1 MKKEKSDGFP
11 SKQRISRRGLWGG
24 RPQYLLSK
32 PIPSD
37 HNEQLQKAL
46 AGLQCCCYEV
56 SVPFHFRLVLLCVC
70 VCEFPLTDEL
80 LPRLCSDSDQIC
92 IGFGT
97 KAEASAPK
105 LCSKLSRFH
114 QICNI
119 FHTDDVHLTEY
130 EDTDLI

>member
-11 SKQRISRRGLWGG
+11 SKQRISRRSLWGG

-56 SVPFHFRLVLLCVC
+56 FVPFHFRLVLLCVC
-70 VCEFPLTDEL
+70 VSSRSQMSFYQ
-80 LPRLCSDSDQIC
+80 DSVPIP
-92 IGFGT
+92 T
-97 KAEASAPK
+97 RSVSASARKPRQVPQN
-105 LCSKLSRFH
+105 CAANCHDFIRFATFSIQMTFIWLSMKI
-114 QICNI
+114 QI
-119 FHTDDVHLTEY
+119 
-130 EDTDLI
+130 